1 MSNTPNYIRQM
12 NWKSGDEASLLEWQ
26 IKTQAHEVKG
36 LEYYC
41 ITLLCIGILALLG
54 SIVTYFFPIK
64 AGNASLVLAIVGIV
78 FTGFHAMALF
88 GEVRRKVWLI
98 YRLVDSGIEC
108 YYWRAYPKSLFK
120 TIRGLFMWGG
130 GLLII
135 IGLITNLGFMVLAGP
150 VSIVIGLVSVATTK
164 EYEEAMVNFSWNSF
178 IWSDVKSADYD
189 EKRQVIHIA
198 YDHTLTEKDRAE
210 IIAQGYNPDTTILS
224 GSMYLFTKP
233 ELVNQALNI
242 VEQHLPPNVPL
253 NRNKVKLPAT
263 V

>member
-1 MSNTPNYIRQM
+1 MSNTPNYIKQM
-12 NWKSGDEASLLEWQ
+12 NWKSGDEPSLLAWQ

-36 LEYYC
+36 LEYFC
-41 ITLLCIGILALLG
+41 FSILIVSILSLLA
-54 SIVTYFFPIK
+54 
-64 AGNASLVLAIVGIV
+64 GIV
-78 FTGFHAMALF
+78 IYFIPHKNENLPIVLGALGIAGVF
-88 GEVRRKVWLI
+88 AISMCLGDVRRKVWLV

-164 EYEEAMVNFSWNSF
+164 EYEDAMVNFSWNSF
-178 IWSDVKSADYD
+178 IWSDVKSANYD
-189 EKRQVIHIA
+189 EKRQVIHIT

-233 ELVNQALNI
+233 ELVNQAFNI

-253 NRNKVKLPAT
+253 KRNKVKLPAT